1 MAIVTRRYWLLI
13 FGGRTARASLVI
25 MRPET
30 RILVS
35 LALLEFIV
43 LGPNSEER
51 CTRSLVEVL
60 IEAVEMARFVVDEGA
75 IAWKGLEK
83 TSSEGRIDT
92 RL

>member
-1 MAIVTRRYWLLI
+1 MCVYAVNECRFSLI
-13 FGGRTARASLVI
+13 I